1 MLKFAGNNSETGRP
15 VLGIGLSRDECTKL
29 LAGCPIQFD
38 STGMTGLQPITVFIF
53 GGEDEITMA
62 FDLIKHGG
70 SPQGVPLVSAP
81 KGKVN

>member
-1 MLKFAGNNSETGRP
+1 MIKFAGNNSETGRP

-29 LAGCPIQFD
+29 LAGNPIQFD

-62 FDLIKHGG
+62 FDMLRHGVV
-70 SPQGVPLVSAP
+70 PQGSDTPE
-81 KGKVN
+81 GKVN